1 MATAYASNK
10 HSCLLAVLCIA
21 GLVLQLAFFHKWN
34 TDANKECRHGDG
46 TTNEPV
52 DTS

>member
-1 MATAYASNK
+1 MATASASNK

-34 TDANKECRHGDG
+34 TDTDKKCRHGDR

-52 DTS
+52 NAS